1 MRVRS
6 QDARK
11 TVVAPSPQIVSPREL
26 CFFLLSAVLGL
37 GCQRNLSLPPEPPP
51 PSVPS
56 ISGFTPRAAFAGDR
70 LVVYGANFTDGGN
83 LLLFGGGFTQFAS
96 LLPDGGG
103 EERIDGGLVF
113 FVPSGLDL
121 TEPLVLSNSSG
132 RSDPS
137 AESFVPLGSGHPT
150 VGAPVGSVRFRHA
163 PVGILDRTENVL
175 LASGLFDLVLTDG
188 KAFERMP
195 GKPLALERSPNED
208 AGLVAIRTEDGMGLL
223 MEVDDGDGHELQRSS
238 PQSEVP
244 LFILPTS
251 DPLGIA
257 RTIGRN
263 EAGEFFLS
271 EWGSDGGVLEA
282 TTRQLPFSDVLGA
295 AADDSLLIVVARG
308 LTAAEANAGVYSVE
322 TTAVPRVWDPK
333 NNPACLLDDSHTLC
347 EPPDGP
353 VAIIPAPSGPPQIA
367 VSLSSGDLLVLGNDA
382 GTFVGRD
389 VTLISYAPIDDLKAG
404 LAPNKAVL
412 TKARDGALFQYDL
425 TGPMADT
432 LEWSVQLRGEPT
444 KIAFAPAIDE
454 IAVANRA
461 DNSVDTVDALSG
473 TWSGRIAFDLGLGA
487 APNHQGGIV
496 PTYSY
501 DPDRYDGGVPPHNNL
516 DLLMRNIGLVLS
528 IDASSLEL
536 RGYTVL
542 DTSKREALRL
552 AVTQQFETLV
562 IHREGIGLLEDNP
575 DGGPRRERIV
585 TTIDPGL
592 VTNVFA
598 MPNGELVFS
607 TLGTIRVF
615 TWINTSE
622 GRKLSQRSEFTVA
635 PGSTLDAIHPVNDDV
650 LVVTHSGGTYDASI
664 YPTARLRAGG
674 TPTSTMPLPNDKG
687 LGRLVGIVTHAEDG
701 PTLFF
706 GTSNEGPLACTMAG
720 DAPSLISRSAISGP
734 APDRRFVVWIDE
746 QAPEPT
752 VRLMTQFDGT
762 WDTYSTYRF
771 GAAPAGPDFDP
782 SGQWLYLP
790 LTRLDELEVV
800 Q

>member
-1 MRVRS
+1 MRRH
-6 QDARK
+6 
-11 TVVAPSPQIVSPREL
+11 L
-26 CFFLLSAVLGL
+26 LLLSLLGL

-51 PSVPS
+51 PTVPS

-70 LVVYGANFTDGGN
+70 LIVYGSNFTDGGN
-83 LLLFGGGFTQFAS
+83 LLLFGGGFTQFAT

-103 EERIDGGLVF
+103 EERADGGLVF
-113 FVPSGLDL
+113 IVPSGLDL
-121 TEPLVLSNSSG
+121 TEPLVVSNSSG

-137 AESFVPLGSGHPT
+137 ADSFVPLGSGHPT
-150 VGAPVGSVRFRHA
+150 VGATVGSVRFRHA

-195 GKPLALERSPNED
+195 GKPLALERSPNPN
-208 AGLVAIRTEDGMGLL
+208 AGLVAIRTEDGKGLL
-223 MEVDDGDGHELQRSS
+223 IEVDDRDGHELQRSE
-238 PQSEVP
+238 PQDEVP
-244 LFILPTS
+244 LFIVPASAPQGL
-251 DPLGIA
+251 A

-263 EAGEFFLS
+263 EAGEIFLS
-271 EWGSDGGVLEA
+271 EWTSNAGTLEA
-282 TTRQLPFSDVLGA
+282 TTRLLPFSEVLGA
-295 AADDSLLIVVARG
+295 TADDSQLIVIARG
-308 LTAAEANAGVYSVE
+308 LTANEATTGVYSLTA
-322 TTAVPRVWDPK
+322 TTAPRVWDPQT
-333 NNPACLLDDSHTLC
+333 NTACMMDRTSTLC

-353 VAIIPAPSGPPQIA
+353 VALVPATAGAPQIA
-367 VSLSSGDLLVLGNDA
+367 VSLSSGDLLVLTNTM
-382 GTFVGRD
+382 GTFTGRD
-389 VTLISYAPIDDLKAG
+389 VTLISYAPIDDLKPG
-404 LAPNKAVL
+404 LAPNKVVL
-412 TKARDGALFQYDL
+412 TKSRDGAVFQYDL
-425 TGPMADT
+425 SNPDT

-454 IAVANRA
+454 IAIANRD
-461 DNSVDTVDALSG
+461 DNSVDTIDALTG

-487 APNHQGGIV
+487 APNHAGGIV

-542 DTSKREALRL
+542 DTSKHEALRL
-552 AVTQQFETLV
+552 AVTRQFETLV

-592 VTNVFA
+592 VSNVLT
-598 MPNGELVFS
+598 MPNGEVIFS
-607 TLGTIRVF
+607 TLDTVRVF

-622 GRKLSQRSEFTVA
+622 GKKLSQRSEFTV
-635 PGSTLDAIHPVNDDV
+635 PNGTTLDAIHPLDDDV
-650 LVVTHSGGTYDASI
+650 LVITHMGGTYDALI

-674 TPTSTMPLPNDKG
+674 TPTNSMPLPNAKN
-687 LGRLVGIVTHAEDG
+687 LGRFVGVVTHADDG

-706 GTSNEGPLACTMAG
+706 GTSDDGPLACTMAG
-720 DAPSLISRSAISGP
+720 DAPSLITRTEISGL
-734 APDRRFVVWIDE
+734 APDRRFVVWIDD

-771 GAAPAGPDFDP
+771 GAAPSGPDFDP

-790 LTRLDELEVV
+790 LTRLDQLDVV